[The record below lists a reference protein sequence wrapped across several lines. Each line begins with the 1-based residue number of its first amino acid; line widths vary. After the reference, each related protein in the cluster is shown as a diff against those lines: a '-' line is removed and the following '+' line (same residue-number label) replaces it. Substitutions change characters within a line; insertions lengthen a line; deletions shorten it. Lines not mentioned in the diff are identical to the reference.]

1 MWSFT
6 AAIIDM
12 QQKQYQICALLY
24 GWMVAMNNIGVL
36 SGIDDMFV
44 DLGRDGCNL

>member
-12 QQKQYQICALLY
+12 QQKQYQIFALLCA
-24 GWMVAMNNIGVL
+24 WMMAMNNIGVL
-36 SGIDDMFV
+36 SGIDDMSV
-44 DLGRDGCNL
+44 DLRRWL